1 MILKSL
7 KYTRFEGEPR
17 QWKIIGKDNRFAEFG
32 NLNLLVG
39 KNASGKSRTLTVI
52 RNIADLFAGRT
63 TIDEASYPSEKF
75 ELIFGNESETYE
87 YYLSY
92 KRREIEEEVLIYNG
106 KEVLNFQQGKIN
118 NENIAFDN
126 NKKLAIRQ
134 KDTFGDY
141 YFRPLVEWG
150 MNLKNFLF
158 SDQLEKNHLAKD
170 YKSIEKRD
178 GSSEYVGLLIYNFNK
193 GLETF
198 GESFITDI
206 KNCMTQLGYSISDI
220 QLKETKRGYELV
232 VEEYGLYKISQRE
245 MSQGMFRALAFFIQ
259 LTYACMSKYSL
270 CVLFDD
276 IGEGLDYDRARDF
289 ISIFIRKVNNSNMQF
304 FMTTNDRNVMNK
316 IPLKYWSII
325 DRNKDESIFYNYNNS
340 KDVYEDFKYT
350 GLNNFDFLATDFYKN
365 GFSENPDDEIDIE
378 IED

>member
-17 QWKIIGKDNRFAEFG
+17 QWKLIGKGDQFAEFG

-63 TIDEASYPSEKF
+63 IVSDASYPSERF
-75 ELIFGNESETYE
+75 ELVFGNESQTYE
-87 YYLSY
+87 YCLSY
-92 KRREIEEEVLIYNG
+92 KKREIEGEILIHNG
-106 KEVLNFQQGKIN
+106 KEVLNFSKGTIN
-118 NENIAFDN
+118 GENMSFEND
-126 NKKLAIRQ
+126 KLAVRQ
-134 KDTFGDY
+134 KDADGNY
-141 YFRPLVEWG
+141 YFRALIEWG
-150 MNLKNFLF
+150 LNLKNFLF
-158 SDQLEKNHLAKD
+158 SDQLEKNHPIKD
-170 YKSIEKRD
+170 YRTIEKGGD
-178 GSSEYVGLLIYNFNK
+178 NSEYVGLLIYNFNK
-193 GLETF
+193 GVETF
-198 GESFITDI
+198 GESFINEI
-206 KNCMTQLGYSISDI
+206 RSCMTQIGYSISDI

-259 LTYACMSKYSL
+259 LNYACLSNYSL
-270 CVLFDD
+270 CILFDD

-289 ISIFIRKVNNSNMQF
+289 IGIFIRKVNNSNMQF

-325 DRNKDESIFYNYNNS
+325 DRSRDKSIFYNYNNS
-340 KDVYEDFKYT
+340 KEVYDDFKYT

-365 GFSENPDDEIDIE
+365 GFSDNLEDETDTE